1 MLVSVLDISKAYGD
15 TEVLN
20 RVSLTIAPGQKVGLV
35 GANGAGKST
44 LLKLIA
50 GELEPDGGQIRLA
63 AGAELGYLPQTLAN
77 TAGLSVEA
85 LLDQAMGSLREME
98 ASLRAL
104 EAEIAANHDDLALLE
119 EYGRLADAF
128 ERRGGYER
136 EQRMAQVMA
145 GLGLDDLPHDRL
157 ASTLSGGEKVRAG
170 LAGLLLASPD
180 LLLLDEPTNH
190 LDFSAIDWLEEYLH
204 AFHGGML
211 VVSHDREFLNRTV
224 DAIVEIDE
232 HSREAKLY
240 AGSYD
245 FYAQQ
250 KGVERARWEE
260 DYARQQEEI
269 IELRKVI
276 KGKARQVAHGR
287 PPRDKDKF
295 LATFKAERVDTAV
308 ARNVRA
314 AEERLRRIEEDPIP
328 RPPRE
333 LRINPSFD
341 PQAMV
346 SNAPL
351 VVSGVE
357 KRYGPN
363 HVLAGVDLTVDAE
376 TRAVIVGPNGA
387 GKSTLLKIIAGLER
401 PDAGSVSAGGS
412 VVIGR
417 LDQEQETL
425 RDQNRT
431 ALEAYKN
438 GRSGD
443 PEEMKAELLGYGLFT
458 YPELL
463 RNVSDLSVGQKRKL
477 QIACLIARQANLL
490 LLDEPTNHVSMDV
503 LERFEQALLA
513 FRGPIIAVSHD
524 RHFIRRFA
532 NEIWE
537 MSDGRLQRHLGGWDD
552 FVRERPE
559 VATRL

>member
-1 MLVSVLDISKAYGD
+1 M
-15 TEVLN
+15 
-20 RVSLTIAPGQKVGLV
+20 
-35 GANGAGKST
+35 
-44 LLKLIA
+44 
-50 GELEPDGGQIRLA
+50 
-63 AGAELGYLPQTLAN
+63 
-77 TAGLSVEA
+77 
-85 LLDQAMGSLREME
+85 
-98 ASLRAL
+98 
-104 EAEIAANHDDLALLE
+104 
-119 EYGRLADAF
+119 
-128 ERRGGYER
+128 
-136 EQRMAQVMA
+136 
-145 GLGLDDLPHDRL
+145 
-157 ASTLSGGEKVRAG
+157 
-170 LAGLLLASPD
+170 
-180 LLLLDEPTNH
+180 
-190 LDFSAIDWLEEYLH
+190 
-204 AFHGGML
+204 
-211 VVSHDREFLNRTV
+211 
-224 DAIVEIDE
+224 
-232 HSREAKLY
+232 
-240 AGSYD
+240 
-245 FYAQQ
+245 
-250 KGVERARWEE
+250 
-260 DYARQQEEI
+260 
-269 IELRKVI
+269 I

-308 ARNVRA
+308 ARNVRT
-314 AEERLRRIEEDPIP
+314 AEERLRRIEEEPIP

-363 HVLAGVDLTVDAE
+363 QVLAGVDLTVDAD

-401 PDAGSVSAGGS
+401 PDAGSVSVGGS

-425 RDQNRT
+425 LLTRT
-431 ALEAYKN
+431 GQRWRLTRTDAAAT
-438 GRSGD
+438 
-443 PEEMKAELLGYGLFT
+443 EEMKAELLGYGLFT
-458 YPELL
+458 YLELL
-463 RNVSDLSVGQKRKL
+463 RNVADLSVGQKRKL
-477 QIACLIARQANLL
+477 QIACLIAQQANLL

-537 MSDGRLQRHLGGWDD
+537 LSDGRLQRHLGGWDD

>member
-1 MLVSVLDISKAYGD
+1 V
-15 TEVLN
+15 
-20 RVSLTIAPGQKVGLV
+20 RV
-35 GANGAGKST
+35 
-44 LLKLIA
+44 
-50 GELEPDGGQIRLA
+50 
-63 AGAELGYLPQTLAN
+63 
-77 TAGLSVEA
+77 
-85 LLDQAMGSLREME
+85 
-98 ASLRAL
+98 
-104 EAEIAANHDDLALLE
+104 
-119 EYGRLADAF
+119 
-128 ERRGGYER
+128 
-136 EQRMAQVMA
+136 
-145 GLGLDDLPHDRL
+145 
-157 ASTLSGGEKVRAG
+157 
-170 LAGLLLASPD
+170 
-180 LLLLDEPTNH
+180 
-190 LDFSAIDWLEEYLH
+190 
-204 AFHGGML
+204 
-211 VVSHDREFLNRTV
+211 
-224 DAIVEIDE
+224 
-232 HSREAKLY
+232 
-240 AGSYD
+240 
-245 FYAQQ
+245 
-250 KGVERARWEE
+250 
-260 DYARQQEEI
+260 
-269 IELRKVI
+269 
-276 KGKARQVAHGR
+276 
-287 PPRDKDKF
+287 
-295 LATFKAERVDTAV
+295 
-308 ARNVRA
+308 

-351 VVSGVE
+351 VISGVE

-363 HVLAGVDLTVDAE
+363 QVLAGVDLTVDAH

-401 PDAGSVSAGGS
+401 PDAGSVSIGGS
-412 VVIGR
+412 VVIGH

-443 PEEMKAELLGYGLFT
+443 PEEIKAELLGYGLFT

-463 RNVSDLSVGQKRKL
+463 RNVADLSIGQKRKL
-477 QIACLIARQANLL
+477 QIACLIAMQANLL

-537 MSDGRLQRHLGGWDD
+537 LEESRLQRHLGGWDD

-559 VATRL
+559 VAARL